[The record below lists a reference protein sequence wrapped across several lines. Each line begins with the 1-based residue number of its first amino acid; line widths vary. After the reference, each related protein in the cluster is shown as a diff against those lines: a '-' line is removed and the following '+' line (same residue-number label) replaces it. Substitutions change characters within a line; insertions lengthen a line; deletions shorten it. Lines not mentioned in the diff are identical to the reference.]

1 MCLLARTRDA
11 AVVATQSVK
20 LENPMSPRLNI
31 IISSTR
37 PGRVGPVIADW
48 CERFAREH
56 GKFEPVLV
64 DLAEFRLPVYD
75 EPNHPRLRQYT
86 NSHTQAWS
94 QSVDAADAYVFV
106 TPEYNYFAPP
116 ALINAIDFVYH
127 EWGCKPAGIL
137 SYGGASGGM
146 RAAQMLKLM
155 LTSVRVMPLPD
166 SVAVHNVRAAIDAA
180 GNFTPNEL
188 AIGAAKTM
196 LDELFRWAEAL
207 KPLRAE

>member
-1 MCLLARTRDA
+1 MQERL
-11 AVVATQSVK
+11 
-20 LENPMSPRLNI
+20 MSPRLNI
-31 IISSTR
+31 VIGSTR

-48 CERFAREH
+48 FAGFAREH

-64 DLAEFRLPVYD
+64 DLLEFKLPVYD
-75 EPNHPRLRQYT
+75 EPNHPRLRQYV
-86 NSHTQAWS
+86 NSHTEAWS
-94 QSVDAADAYVFV
+94 RSVDQADAYVFV

-127 EWGCKPAGIL
+127 EWACKPAGIL

-146 RAAQMLKLM
+146 RSAQMLKLM

-166 SVAVHNVRAAIDAA
+166 SVAIHNVRAAIGADGKLAA
-180 GNFTPNEL
+180 SEL
-188 AIGAAKTM
+188 AASSAKAM

-207 KPLRAE
+207 KPLRAK